1 MLLFYVNSSIY
12 IEVKNMEE
20 EKLSRADTKRLF
32 IQELERYL
40 LRISQEGDRLRKSST
55 KFSVARYSGLGSK
68 IKLYLSNEQ
77 IYVRVFTN
85 GEINISYYDTFYGT
99 ETRKE
104 ISPKFT
110 DGTYTKNEVKLM
122 IKETKKFIREY
133 LR

>member
-1 MLLFYVNSSIY
+1 MLLFYVDSSIY

-40 LRISQEGDRLRKSST
+40 LRISQKGDRLRKSST

-77 IYVRVFTN
+77 IYVRVFTS

-110 DGTYTKNEVKLM
+110 DGTYTENEVKLM
-122 IKETKKFIREY
+122 IKETKKFIRES

>member
-1 MLLFYVNSSIY
+1 MLLFYVDSSIY

-40 LRISQEGDRLRKSST
+40 LRISQKGDRLRKSST

-110 DGTYTKNEVKLM
+110 DGTYTENEVKLM
-122 IKETKKFIREY
+122 IKETKKFIRES

>member
-40 LRISQEGDRLRKSST
+40 LRISQKGDRLRKSST

-77 IYVRVFTN
+77 IYVRVFTS
-85 GEINISYYDTFYGT
+85 GEINTSYYDTFYGT

-110 DGTYTKNEVKLM
+110 DGTYTENEVKLM
-122 IKETKKFIREY
+122 IKETKKFICES

>member
-40 LRISQEGDRLRKSST
+40 LRISQKGDRLRKSST

-110 DGTYTKNEVKLM
+110 DGTYTENEVKLM
-122 IKETKKFIREY
+122 IKETKKFIRES

>member
-1 MLLFYVNSSIY
+1 MPLFYVNSGIY
-12 IEVKNMEE
+12 IEVKDMEE

-40 LRISQEGDRLRKSST
+40 LRISQKGDRLRKSST

-77 IYVRVFTN
+77 IYVRVFTS

-110 DGTYTKNEVKLM
+110 DGTYTENEVKLM
-122 IKETKKFIREY
+122 IKETKKFIRES

>member
-40 LRISQEGDRLRKSST
+40 LRISQKGDRLRKSST

-77 IYVRVFTN
+77 IYVRVFTS

-110 DGTYTKNEVKLM
+110 DGTYTENEVKLM
-122 IKETKKFIREY
+122 IKETKKFIR
-133 LR
+133 

>member
-40 LRISQEGDRLRKSST
+40 LRISQKGDRLRKSST

-77 IYVRVFTN
+77 IYVRVFTS
-85 GEINISYYDTFYGT
+85 GEININYYDTFYGT

-110 DGTYTKNEVKLM
+110 DGTYTENEVKLM
-122 IKETKKFIREY
+122 IKETKKFIRES

>member
-40 LRISQEGDRLRKSST
+40 LRISQKGDRLRKSST
-55 KFSVARYSGLGSK
+55 KFSVARYSGSGSK

-110 DGTYTKNEVKLM
+110 DGTYTENEVKLM
-122 IKETKKFIREY
+122 IKETKKFIRES

>member
-40 LRISQEGDRLRKSST
+40 LRISQKGDRLRKSST
-55 KFSVARYSGLGSK
+55 KFSVTRYSGLGSK

-77 IYVRVFTN
+77 IYVRVFTS
-85 GEINISYYDTFYGT
+85 GEINISYYDTFYGA

-110 DGTYTKNEVKLM
+110 DGTYTENEVKLM
-122 IKETKKFIREY
+122 IKETKKFIRES

>member
-40 LRISQEGDRLRKSST
+40 LRISQKGDRLRKSST
-55 KFSVARYSGLGSK
+55 KFSVARYSCLGSK

-77 IYVRVFTN
+77 IYVRVFTS

-110 DGTYTKNEVKLM
+110 DGTYTENEVKLM
-122 IKETKKFIREY
+122 IKETKKFIRES

>member
-40 LRISQEGDRLRKSST
+40 LRISQEGYRLRKSST

-104 ISPKFT
+104 ISPKLT

-122 IKETKKFIREY
+122 IKETKKFIRES

>member
-12 IEVKNMEE
+12 IKVKNMEE

-40 LRISQEGDRLRKSST
+40 LRISQKGDRLRKSST

-110 DGTYTKNEVKLM
+110 DGTYTENEVKLM
-122 IKETKKFIREY
+122 IKETKKFIRES

>member
-1 MLLFYVNSSIY
+1 
-12 IEVKNMEE
+12 MEE

-77 IYVRVFTN
+77 IYVRVFTS

-122 IKETKKFIREY
+122 IKETKKFIRES

>member
-40 LRISQEGDRLRKSST
+40 LRISQKGDRLRKSST
-55 KFSVARYSGLGSK
+55 NFSVARYSGLGSK

-77 IYVRVFTN
+77 IYVRVFTS

-110 DGTYTKNEVKLM
+110 DGTYTENEVKLM
-122 IKETKKFIREY
+122 IKETKKFIRES

>member
-1 MLLFYVNSSIY
+1 MLLFYVNSGIY

-40 LRISQEGDRLRKSST
+40 LRISQKGDRLRKSST

-77 IYVRVFTN
+77 IYVRVFTS

-110 DGTYTKNEVKLM
+110 DGTYTENEVKLM
-122 IKETKKFIREY
+122 IKETKKFIRES

>member
-1 MLLFYVNSSIY
+1 MLLFYVNSGIY
-12 IEVKNMEE
+12 IEVKDMEE

-40 LRISQEGDRLRKSST
+40 LRISQKGDRLRKSST

-77 IYVRVFTN
+77 IYVRVFTS

-110 DGTYTKNEVKLM
+110 DGTYTENEVKLM
-122 IKETKKFIREY
+122 IKKNKKFIRES

>member
-12 IEVKNMEE
+12 VEVKNMEE

-40 LRISQEGDRLRKSST
+40 LRISQKGDRLRKSST

-77 IYVRVFTN
+77 IYVRVFTS

-110 DGTYTKNEVKLM
+110 DGTYTENEVKLM
-122 IKETKKFIREY
+122 IKETKKFIRES

>member
-40 LRISQEGDRLRKSST
+40 LRISQKGDRLRKSST

-77 IYVRVFTN
+77 IYVRVFTS
-85 GEINISYYDTFYGT
+85 GEINTSYYDTFYGT

-110 DGTYTKNEVKLM
+110 DGTYTENEVKLM
-122 IKETKKFIREY
+122 IKETKKFIRES

>member
-1 MLLFYVNSSIY
+1 MLLFYINSSIY

-122 IKETKKFIREY
+122 IKETKKFIRES

>member
-40 LRISQEGDRLRKSST
+40 LRISQKGDRLRKSST

-77 IYVRVFTN
+77 IYVRVFTS

-110 DGTYTKNEVKLM
+110 DGTYTENEVKLM
-122 IKETKKFIREY
+122 IKETKKIY
-133 LR
+133 S

>member
-1 MLLFYVNSSIY
+1 
-12 IEVKNMEE
+12 MEE

-40 LRISQEGDRLRKSST
+40 LRISQKGDRLRKSST

-77 IYVRVFTN
+77 IYARVFTS

-110 DGTYTKNEVKLM
+110 DGTYTENEVKLM
-122 IKETKKFIREY
+122 IKETKKFIRES

>member
-40 LRISQEGDRLRKSST
+40 LRISQKGDRLRKSST

-77 IYVRVFTN
+77 IYVRVFTS
-85 GEINISYYDTFYGT
+85 GEINISYYYTFYGT

-110 DGTYTKNEVKLM
+110 DGTYTENEVKLM
-122 IKETKKFIREY
+122 IKETKKFIRES

>member
-32 IQELERYL
+32 IQELEHYL
-40 LRISQEGDRLRKSST
+40 LRISQKGDRLRKSST

-77 IYVRVFTN
+77 IYVRVFTS

-110 DGTYTKNEVKLM
+110 DGTYTENEVKLM
-122 IKETKKFIREY
+122 IKETKKFIRES

>member
-40 LRISQEGDRLRKSST
+40 LRISQEGNRLRKSST

-122 IKETKKFIREY
+122 IKETKKFIRES

>member
-40 LRISQEGDRLRKSST
+40 LRISQKGDRLRKSST
-55 KFSVARYSGLGSK
+55 KFSVTRYSGLGSK

-122 IKETKKFIREY
+122 IKETKKFIRES

>member
-1 MLLFYVNSSIY
+1 
-12 IEVKNMEE
+12 MEE

-40 LRISQEGDRLRKSST
+40 LRISQKGDRLRKSST

-77 IYVRVFTN
+77 IYVRVFTS
-85 GEINISYYDTFYGT
+85 GEINVSYYDTFYGT

-110 DGTYTKNEVKLM
+110 DETYTEAEVKLM
-122 IKETKKFIREY
+122 IKETKKFIRES

>member
-40 LRISQEGDRLRKSST
+40 LRISQKGDRLRKSST
-55 KFSVARYSGLGSK
+55 KFSVARYSALGSK

-77 IYVRVFTN
+77 IYVRVFTS

-110 DGTYTKNEVKLM
+110 DGTYTENEVKLM
-122 IKETKKFIREY
+122 IKETKKFIRES

>member
-40 LRISQEGDRLRKSST
+40 LRISQKGDRLRKSST

-122 IKETKKFIREY
+122 IKETKKFIRES

>member
-1 MLLFYVNSSIY
+1 MLLFYVNSGIY
-12 IEVKNMEE
+12 IEVKDMEE

-40 LRISQEGDRLRKSST
+40 LRISQKGDRLRKSST

-77 IYVRVFTN
+77 IYVRVFTS

-110 DGTYTKNEVKLM
+110 DGTYTENEVKLM
-122 IKETKKFIREY
+122 IKETKKFIRES

>member
-1 MLLFYVNSSIY
+1 Y

-122 IKETKKFIREY
+122 IKETKKFIRES

>member
-68 IKLYLSNEQ
+68 IKLYLFNEQ

-122 IKETKKFIREY
+122 IKETKKFIRES

>member
-20 EKLSRADTKRLF
+20 EKVSRADTKRLF

-40 LRISQEGDRLRKSST
+40 LRISQKGDRLRKSST

-77 IYVRVFTN
+77 IYVRVFTS

-110 DGTYTKNEVKLM
+110 DGTYTENEVKLM
-122 IKETKKFIREY
+122 IKETKKFIRES

>member
-20 EKLSRADTKRLF
+20 EKLSIADTKRLF

-40 LRISQEGDRLRKSST
+40 LRISQKGDRLRKSST

-110 DGTYTKNEVKLM
+110 DGTYTENEVKLM
-122 IKETKKFIREY
+122 IKETKKFIRES

>member
-20 EKLSRADTKRLF
+20 EKLSRDDTKRLF

-40 LRISQEGDRLRKSST
+40 LRISQKGDRLRKSST

-77 IYVRVFTN
+77 IYVRVFTS

-110 DGTYTKNEVKLM
+110 DGTYTENEVKLM
-122 IKETKKFIREY
+122 IKETKKFIRES

>member
-1 MLLFYVNSSIY
+1 
-12 IEVKNMEE
+12 MEE

-40 LRISQEGDRLRKSST
+40 LRISQKGDRLRKSST

-104 ISPKFT
+104 ISTKFT
-110 DGTYTKNEVKLM
+110 DGTYTENEVKLM
-122 IKETKKFIREY
+122 IKETKKFIRES

>member
-40 LRISQEGDRLRKSST
+40 LRISQKGDRLRKSST

-85 GEINISYYDTFYGT
+85 GEIIISYYDTFYGT

-122 IKETKKFIREY
+122 IKETKKFIRES